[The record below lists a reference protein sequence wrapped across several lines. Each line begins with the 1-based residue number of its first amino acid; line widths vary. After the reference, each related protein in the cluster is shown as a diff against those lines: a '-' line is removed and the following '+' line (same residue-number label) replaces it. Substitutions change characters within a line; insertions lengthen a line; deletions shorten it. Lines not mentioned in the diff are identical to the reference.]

1 MEIKGAIFDMDGTL
15 VDSLMFWDLHWPR
28 MGKKYL
34 NDESFRPDPVTE
46 KAVRTLPLL
55 DAMTL
60 VHENCGI
67 GDSGEEVWKFTADMI
82 PDFYK
87 NEVKAKDGVLEF
99 LEYLQGKGVKMCVAS
114 ATAPEFVKV
123 AMAATGIDKYFTK
136 VISCNDVGKGK
147 EHPDVFIAAHGYLG
161 TPKESTWIFEDSIV
175 ALETAA
181 NAGYKTVGIYDQY
194 NFGLDR
200 IPKVATVY
208 IDKDETL
215 KKLIK

>member
-15 VDSLMFWDLHWPR
+15 VDSLMFWDLLWQR

-34 NDESFRPDPVTE
+34 NDEGFRPDPVTE
-46 KAVRTLPLL
+46 KAVRTLTLL

-82 PDFYK
+82 SDFYK
-87 NEVKAKDGVLEF
+87 YEVKVKAGVLEF
-99 LEYLQGKGVKMCVAS
+99 LEYLQGKGVRMCIAS

-123 AMAATGIDKYFTK
+123 AMVATGIDKFFTK

-147 EHPDVFIAAHGYLG
+147 EHPDVFIAAHEYLG

-181 NAGYKTVGIYDQY
+181 KAGYKTVGIYDKY

-200 IPKVATVY
+200 IPGIVTVY

>member
-15 VDSLMFWDLHWPR
+15 VDSLMFWDLLWQR

-34 NDESFRPDPVTE
+34 NDEGFRPDPVTE
-46 KAVRTLPLL
+46 KAVRTLTLL

-67 GDSGEEVWKFTADMI
+67 GSSGEEVWKFTADMI
-82 PDFYK
+82 SDFYK
-87 NEVKAKDGVLEF
+87 YEVKAKKGALEF
-99 LEYLQGKGVKMCVAS
+99 LEYLHGKGIKMCVAS
-114 ATAPEFVKV
+114 ATAPELVKV

-147 EHPDVFIAAHGYLG
+147 EHPDVFIAAHEYLG
-161 TPKESTWIFEDSIV
+161 TPKERTWIFEDSIV

-181 NAGYKTVGIYDQY
+181 RAGYKTVGIYDQY

-208 IDKDETL
+208 IDKGETL